1 MLIDLRTK
9 HPNITGKQVENTLVK
24 ADITVNKN
32 MVPFDSRS
40 PFQTSGIRVGTPAI
54 TTRGVKED
62 LMPVIVQLIDD
73 VISNIDDE
81 NTLKVVGEKVHQLMK
96 NYPLFAY

>member
-1 MLIDLRTK
+1 L
-9 HPNITGKQVENTLVK
+9 
-24 ADITVNKN
+24 
-32 MVPFDSRS
+32 
-40 PFQTSGIRVGTPAI
+40 RVGTPAI

-81 NTLKVVGEKVHQLMK
+81 KTIKAAGEKVHQVMK
-96 NYPLFAY
+96 DYPLFAY

>member
-1 MLIDLRTK
+1 
-9 HPNITGKQVENTLVK
+9 
-24 ADITVNKN
+24 

-40 PFQTSGIRVGTPAI
+40 PFQTSGLRVGTHAI

-73 VISNIDDE
+73 VVSNIE
-81 NTLKVVGEKVHQLMK
+81 NEKMIKAVGEKVHQIMK
-96 NYPLFAY
+96 DYPLFAY